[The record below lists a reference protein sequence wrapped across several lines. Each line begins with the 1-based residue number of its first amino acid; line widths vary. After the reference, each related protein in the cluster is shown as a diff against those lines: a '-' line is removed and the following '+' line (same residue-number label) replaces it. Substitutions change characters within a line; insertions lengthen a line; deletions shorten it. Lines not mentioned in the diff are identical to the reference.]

1 MASGRKHIRYR
12 PVKRRRKEGSPLKYS
27 PVFTGCPAVELAI
40 ERLYK
45 AKDDERENRFWA
57 LIKGLN
63 YALQVQTQVLVPV
76 QMSPGGQRSQFS
88 WAQDPIPPEK
98 SQGLTY
104 WVLTTPKGQK
114 MLPVFTKP
122 EEADGNPATLGL
134 PMAQLPLQQIMEE
147 TLNHDEWT
155 GLVLNPWGR
164 SAALDKSILRGLL
177 YARGGDEAPGEAET
191 RQGRQ
196 LAYEG
201 KWEEAEPLFASAA
214 AQNYPEGLRRL
225 AACYDTGR
233 GIQKDRR
240 KAMSLWK
247 KAAAE
252 GDVLAQ
258 IALGD
263 RYAAGTA
270 RTPGDPGKAL
280 MAYRKARSMAE
291 LEMDIT
297 SWPVV
302 CLRMAQAEARSTDP
316 DRMARLLAEAI
327 HGLHLLSVE
336 EQDEAVEQELRTA
349 VREMQGY
356 IRDTYAGTAGLQE
369 MMQQL
374 EAQVNIESL
383 HLS

>member
-1 MASGRKHIRYR
+1 MASGRRRMRYR
-12 PVKRRRKEGSPLKYS
+12 PVKRRKKGSSPLRYS

-40 ERLYK
+40 QRLYQ
-45 AKDDERENRFWA
+45 AKDEDRENRFWA

-76 QMSPGGQRSQFS
+76 QLSPGGQRSQFS
-88 WAQDPIPPEK
+88 WAQDPIPAEK
-98 SQGLTY
+98 AKGLTY

-122 EEADGNPATLGL
+122 EEADANPATLGL

-147 TLNHDEWT
+147 TLGHEEWT
-155 GLVLNPWGR
+155 GMVLNPWGR
-164 SAALDKSILRGLL
+164 SAALDKSIVRGLL
-177 YARGGDEAPGEAET
+177 YARGGDEVAGEAET

-201 KWEEAEPLFASAA
+201 KWEEAEPLFAAAA
-214 AQNYPEGLRRL
+214 AQDYPEGIRRL
-225 AACYDTGR
+225 AHCYDNGL
-233 GIQKDRR
+233 GIPKDRR

-247 KAAAE
+247 KAAAQ

-280 MAYRKARSMAE
+280 MAYRKARAMAE
-291 LEMDIT
+291 QEMDIT

-316 DRMARLLAEAI
+316 DRMARLLAEAV

-336 EQDEAVEQELRTA
+336 EKDEAVERELRTA

-356 IRDTYAGTAGLQE
+356 IRDTYTGTANLQE
-369 MMQQL
+369 LLEQL
-374 EAQVNIESL
+374 ASQVNIESL